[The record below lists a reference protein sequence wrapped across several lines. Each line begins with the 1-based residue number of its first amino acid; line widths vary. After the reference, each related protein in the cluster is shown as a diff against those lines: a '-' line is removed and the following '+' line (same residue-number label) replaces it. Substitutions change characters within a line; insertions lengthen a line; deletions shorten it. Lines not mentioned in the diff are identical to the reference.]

1 MSDLE
6 AMRAALEV
14 LREREAAMLP
24 DRLRLR
30 QEFFAARDRRR
41 EHSSAFKVVRDARA
55 ELEHRLREAS
65 DPRPISDAVD
75 VLIQSVTADAGS
87 GAHAPVREA

>member
-1 MSDLE
+1 MSDIE

-14 LREREAAMLP
+14 LREREAGMLP

-30 QEFFAARDRRR
+30 QEFFEARDRRR
-41 EHSSAFKVVRDARA
+41 EHSAEFKLVRDARA
-55 ELEHRLREAS
+55 ELEARIKEAS

-75 VLIQSVTADAGS
+75 VLIQSVTAEAAG
-87 GAHAPVREA
+87 GANAPVKEA